1 MASIA
6 GDRELAFTPAY
17 RLIEMMRR
25 RELSPVELMELT
37 LRRIEEINPK
47 LNAYLTVAG
56 ESAMEGARKAE
67 KALMS
72 KADVGLL
79 HGIPV
84 SIKDLNA
91 TKGIRTTFGSVAYKD
106 FIPESEGT
114 LLKRLKAAGAI
125 IIGKT
130 NTPEFGMA
138 GSTENKI
145 GDACRNPWNTEMTSG
160 GSSGGAAAGVAAGI
174 SPLAQ
179 GSDGG
184 GSVRIPASFC
194 GVFGLCPGYGRVPK
208 DVASWGVSHVSSY
221 GPITRNVRDAALMM
235 NVIAGPD
242 GIDYTC
248 IKTSPPDYIKAIEG
262 KLKKLKIAWSPDLN
276 YGIKVDT
283 EVRSMVESSADVFV
297 EQGHELEEAAPVTDM
312 PFDVWDVAIASRYY
326 LPFGF
331 VLEKHGNDIMDYT
344 KLAMECGRD
353 ISGVE
358 VAKAWEQ
365 IEKFRGMMEDFF
377 QKYDLLLTPTAAIP
391 AFPVGQQNRKYG
403 RGFMNWPFF
412 PFTCVFNLT
421 GNPGATV
428 PCGFS
433 SSNLPVGLQII
444 GRRGDE
450 ATVLQAAAVFEAV
463 RPWADKYPLVS

>member
-1 MASIA
+1 
-6 GDRELAFTPAY
+6 
-17 RLIEMMRR
+17 
-25 RELSPVELMELT
+25 
-37 LRRIEEINPK
+37 
-47 LNAYLTVAG
+47 
-56 ESAMEGARKAE
+56 
-67 KALMS
+67 
-72 KADVGLL
+72 
-79 HGIPV
+79 
-84 SIKDLNA
+84 
-91 TKGIRTTFGSVAYKD
+91 
-106 FIPESEGT
+106 
-114 LLKRLKAAGAI
+114 
-125 IIGKT
+125 
-130 NTPEFGMA
+130 
-138 GSTENKI
+138 
-145 GDACRNPWNTEMTSG
+145 
-160 GSSGGAAAGVAAGI
+160 
-174 SPLAQ
+174 
-179 GSDGG
+179 
-184 GSVRIPASFC
+184 
-194 GVFGLCPGYGRVPK
+194 
-208 DVASWGVSHVSSY
+208 
-221 GPITRNVRDAALMM
+221 MM

-283 EVRSMVESSADVFV
+283 EVRSMVESATDVFV

-312 PFDVWDVAIASRYY
+312 PFDVWDVAIATRNY

-412 PFTCVFNLT
+412 PFTCMFNLT

-433 SSNLPVGLQII
+433 SSDLPVGLQII